1 MTKSG
6 NQNTMYTMN
15 DEWMD
20 EWFNL
25 PAYYTQVYMNPFSIG
40 PILEKYIPQ
49 YVNMFPKLHIYVIY
63 MYICMYN
70 ICNYYTVM
78 NLFGFP

>member
-1 MTKSG
+1 
-6 NQNTMYTMN
+6 
-15 DEWMD
+15 
-20 EWFNL
+20 
-25 PAYYTQVYMNPFSIG
+25 MNPFSIG

-78 NLFGFP
+78 NLFGFPWWLTGKKYACHWMRPRFDPWFEKIL